1 MARPKTAQP
10 NHSLRKV
17 AAVVATAV
25 SGMSVYA
32 QAAEQPKQEETITVV
47 AAPAA
52 QESAWGPAPT
62 IAAKRSATATKTDTP
77 IEKTPQSVSVVTRQE
92 MEMRQ
97 PTTVKE
103 ALSYTPSVFSTR
115 GSSTTYDVVTIRGFT
130 TSTTVNTNQYLD
142 GMKLQGNN
150 YSEVSMDPYFLERVE
165 VMRGPTSVLYGNSN
179 PGGIVSMVSK
189 RPTTE
194 PLKEVQFKM
203 GTDNLWQTGFDFSD
217 AIDDAGV
224 WSYRLTGLGR
234 SQDAQQQMA
243 KSTRYAVAPSFSW
256 RPDDKTDFTFLSN
269 FQNDPDAG
277 YYGWLP
283 REGTV
288 VPYYDANGK
297 AHKLPTDF
305 NEGES
310 DNKISRRQKMVGYS
324 FSHQFDDTFTVRQ
337 NLRYADVHT
346 LYRSVYGN
354 GYVAPGYMNRAY
366 VRSDEHLNTFTV
378 DTQLQSD
385 FATGAVSH
393 TLLTGVDYSRM
404 RNDVDADYGT
414 ADPISMSNPQYGNPN
429 IQVTFPY
436 AVLNRMEQ
444 TGLYAQ
450 DQMEWDK
457 WVMTLGGRY
466 DYATTSTLTR
476 ATNSLAE
483 NHDQQFSW
491 RGGINYLFDNGIS
504 PYFSYSESFE
514 PVSGSNSRGQPFDP
528 SRGKQY
534 EAGVK
539 YVPKDMPVVV
549 TAAVY
554 QLTKDKNLT
563 ADPANQAFSIQT
575 GEIRSRGLELEAKAA
590 VNANINVTA
599 AYSYTDAEYTHDTV
613 FNGKRPAEVPRN
625 MASLWA
631 DYTFHETALSGLTIG
646 AGARYIGSTVS
657 YYKNDTSTGKKNDAF
672 SVAGYALMDATVK
685 YDLARFGLPG
695 SSVGVNVN
703 NLFDRE
709 YVSSCYSEYACYWGA
724 GRHRHLPFLTT
735 YGRGSPRP
743 LSGYRYA
750 GTDSARRN
758 HLRAGSRHFPCA
770 WPHIAPSAL
779 AHLPD
784 RKSHRPD
791 RP

>member
-1 MARPKTAQP
+1 MARLKTAQP
-10 NHSLRKV
+10 NLSLRKLAV
-17 AAVVATAV
+17 VVATAV

-32 QAAEQPKQEETITVV
+32 QAAEQPKEETITVT

-77 IEKTPQSVSVVTRQE
+77 IEKTPQSVSVITRQE
-92 MEMRQ
+92 LDMRQ
-97 PTTVKE
+97 PTTVKD
-103 ALSYTPSVFSTR
+103 AMAYTPSVFSTR
-115 GSSTTYDVVTIRGFT
+115 GSSSTYDVVSIRGFT
-130 TSTTVNTNQYLD
+130 APTTVNTNQYLD

-194 PLKEVQFKM
+194 PLREIQFKM

-234 SQDAQQQMA
+234 SQNTQQDMA
-243 KSTRYAVAPSFSW
+243 KSNRYAIAPSFSW

-269 FQNDPDAG
+269 FQSDPNAG

-288 VPYYDANGK
+288 VPYIDANGN

-305 NEGES
+305 NEGEKN
-310 DNKISRRQKMVGYS
+310 NKMQRRQQMVGYN
-324 FSHQFDDTFTVRQ
+324 FSHEFNDTFTVRQ
-337 NLRYADVHT
+337 NLRYDQVKT
-346 LYRSVYGN
+346 LYRSVYGY
-354 GYVAPGYMNRAY
+354 GYSAPGKINRQY
-366 VRSDEHLNTFTV
+366 VRSDEDMNAFTV
-378 DTQLQSD
+378 DTQLQSN
-385 FATGAVSH
+385 FATGEVDH
-393 TLLTGVDYSRM
+393 VLLTGVDYSRM
-404 RNDVDADYGT
+404 RNDVDAQYGS
-414 ADPISMSNPQYGNPN
+414 ASSLDMNNPQYGNAN
-429 IQVTFPY
+429 VAVNFPY

-457 WVMTLGGRY
+457 WVLTLGGRY

-476 ATNSLAE
+476 SSNSLAQ
-483 NHDQQFSW
+483 NHDQQFTW

-514 PVSGSNSRGQPFDP
+514 PTSGSTKEGKPFDP

-539 YVPKDMPVVV
+539 YVPKDMPVVLA
-549 TAAVY
+549 AAVY
-554 QLTKDKNLT
+554 QLTKNKNLT
-563 ADPANQAFSIQT
+563 SDPNDSTGLYSVQT
-575 GEIRSRGLELEAKAA
+575 GEIRSRGIELEAKAA
-590 VNANINVTA
+590 VNENINVTA
-599 AYSYTDAEYTHDTV
+599 AYSYNDAEYTEDTI
-613 FNGKRPAEVPRN
+613 FKGKRPAEVPRN
-625 MASLWA
+625 QASLWT
-631 DYTFHETALSGLTIG
+631 DYTFYDTALSGLTFG
-646 AGARYIGSTVS
+646 AGVRYTGSTVS
-657 YYKNDTSTGKKNDAF
+657 YYKNDAAKKNEAF
-672 SVAGYALMDATVK
+672 SVAGYAVADAMVK
-685 YDLARFGLPG
+685 YDLGRFGLPG
-695 SSVGVNVN
+695 SSVAVNVN
-703 NLFDRE
+703 NLFDRD

-724 GRHRHLPFLTT
+724 ERQVVATATFRF
-735 YGRGSPRP
+735 
-743 LSGYRYA
+743 
-750 GTDSARRN
+750 
-758 HLRAGSRHFPCA
+758 
-770 WPHIAPSAL
+770 
-779 AHLPD
+779 
-784 RKSHRPD
+784 
-791 RP
+791 

>member
-10 NHSLRKV
+10 GNIALRKIAV
-17 AAVVATAV
+17 VVATAV

-32 QAAEQPKQEETITVV
+32 QAADKPKEETITVT

-52 QESAWGPAPT
+52 QESAWGPSPT
-62 IAAKRSATATKTDTP
+62 IAAKRTATATKTDTP
-77 IEKTPQSVSVVTRQE
+77 IEKTPQSVSVVTREE
-92 MEMRQ
+92 MDMKQ

-103 ALSYTPSVFSTR
+103 AIAYTPGVFSTR

-130 TSTTVNTNQYLD
+130 TSSTVNTNQYLD

-165 VMRGPTSVLYGNSN
+165 VMRGPVSVLYGNSN

-203 GTDNLWQTGFDFSD
+203 GTNNLWQTGFDFSD

-224 WSYRLTGLGR
+224 WSYRLTGLGS

-243 KSTRYAVAPSFSW
+243 KSTRYAIAPSFSW

-269 FQNDPDAG
+269 FQSDPDAG

-288 VPYYDANGK
+288 VPYTDANGNQ
-297 AHKLPTDF
+297 HKLPTDF
-305 NEGES
+305 NEGDP
-310 DNKISRRQKMVGYS
+310 DNKMSRRQQMVGYS
-324 FSHQFDDTFTVRQ
+324 FAHQFDDTFTVRQ
-337 NLRYADVHT
+337 NLRYAQVHT
-346 LYRSVYGN
+346 LYRSVYGY
-354 GYVAPGYMNRAY
+354 GYQAPGMINRQY
-366 VRSDEHLNTFTV
+366 VRSDENLNTFTV
-378 DTQLQSD
+378 DTQLQSR
-385 FATGAVSH
+385 FATGPVDH

-404 RNDVDADYGT
+404 RNDINAEYGS
-414 ADPISMSNPQYGNPN
+414 ADPISMQNPQYNNPN
-429 IQVTFPY
+429 INVTFPY

-450 DQMEWDK
+450 DQAEWDK
-457 WVMTLGGRY
+457 LVLTLGGRY

-476 ATNSLAE
+476 SSNSMAE
-483 NHDQQFSW
+483 NHDQQFTW
-491 RGGINYLFDNGIS
+491 RGGLNYVFDNGVS
-504 PYFSYSESFE
+504 PYFSYSQSFE
-514 PVSGSNSRGQPFDP
+514 PVSGSSAGGKPFDP
-528 SRGKQY
+528 SHGEQY
-534 EAGVK
+534 ETGVK

-563 ADPANQAFSIQT
+563 ADPNNPGFSIQT
-575 GEIRSRGLELEAKAA
+575 GEIRSRGFELEAKAA
-590 VNANINVTA
+590 VNANINLTA
-599 AYSYTDAEYTHDTV
+599 AYTFTDAKYTNDTV
-613 FNGKRPAEVPRN
+613 FEGKRPAEVPRN

-631 DYTFHETALSGLTIG
+631 DYTFHETALSGLTLG

-657 YYKNDTSTGKKNDAF
+657 YYQNDPVKKNQSF
-672 SVAGYALMDATVK
+672 NVASYAVVDATVK

-703 NLFDRE
+703 NLFNRE

-724 GRHRHLPFLTT
+724 ERQVVATATFRF
-735 YGRGSPRP
+735 
-743 LSGYRYA
+743 
-750 GTDSARRN
+750 
-758 HLRAGSRHFPCA
+758 
-770 WPHIAPSAL
+770 
-779 AHLPD
+779 
-784 RKSHRPD
+784 
-791 RP
+791 

>member
-1 MARPKTAQP
+1 
-10 NHSLRKV
+10 
-17 AAVVATAV
+17 
-25 SGMSVYA
+25 MSVYA

-288 VPYYDANGK
+288 VPYYD
-297 AHKLPTDF
+297 
-305 NEGES
+305 
-310 DNKISRRQKMVGYS
+310 
-324 FSHQFDDTFTVRQ
+324 
-337 NLRYADVHT
+337 
-346 LYRSVYGN
+346 
-354 GYVAPGYMNRAY
+354 
-366 VRSDEHLNTFTV
+366 
-378 DTQLQSD
+378 
-385 FATGAVSH
+385 ATGAVSH

-724 GRHRHLPFLTT
+724 GRQVVATATFRF
-735 YGRGSPRP
+735 
-743 LSGYRYA
+743 
-750 GTDSARRN
+750 
-758 HLRAGSRHFPCA
+758 
-770 WPHIAPSAL
+770 
-779 AHLPD
+779 
-784 RKSHRPD
+784 
-791 RP
+791 

>member
-1 MARPKTAQP
+1 MARLKTAQP
-10 NHSLRKV
+10 NLSLRKLAV
-17 AAVVATAV
+17 VVATAV

-32 QAAEQPKQEETITVV
+32 QAAEQPKEETITVT

-77 IEKTPQSVSVVTRQE
+77 IEKTPQSVSVITRQE
-92 MEMRQ
+92 LDMRQ
-97 PTTVKE
+97 PTTVKD
-103 ALSYTPSVFSTR
+103 AMAYTPSVFSTR
-115 GSSTTYDVVTIRGFT
+115 GSSSTYDVVSIRGFT
-130 TSTTVNTNQYLD
+130 APTTVNTNQYLD

-194 PLKEVQFKM
+194 PLREIQFKM

-217 AIDDAGV
+217 AINDAGV

-234 SQDAQQQMA
+234 SQNTQQDMA
-243 KSTRYAVAPSFSW
+243 KSNRYAIAPSFSW

-269 FQNDPDAG
+269 FQSDPNAG

-288 VPYYDANGK
+288 VPYIDANGN

-305 NEGES
+305 NEGEKN
-310 DNKISRRQKMVGYS
+310 NKMQRRQQMVGYN
-324 FSHQFDDTFTVRQ
+324 FSHEFNDTFTVRQ
-337 NLRYADVHT
+337 NLRYDQVKT
-346 LYRSVYGN
+346 LYRSVYGY
-354 GYVAPGYMNRAY
+354 GYSAPGKINRQY
-366 VRSDEHLNTFTV
+366 VRSDEDMNAFTV
-378 DTQLQSD
+378 DTQLQSN
-385 FATGAVSH
+385 FATGEVDH
-393 TLLTGVDYSRM
+393 VLLTGVDYSRM
-404 RNDVDADYGT
+404 RNDVDAQYGS
-414 ADPISMSNPQYGNPN
+414 ASSLDMNNPQYGNAN
-429 IQVTFPY
+429 VAVNFPY

-457 WVMTLGGRY
+457 WVLTLGGRY

-476 ATNSLAE
+476 SSNSLAQ
-483 NHDQQFSW
+483 NHDQQFTW

-514 PVSGSNSRGQPFDP
+514 PTSGSTKEGKPFDP

-539 YVPKDMPVVV
+539 YVPKDMPVVL

-554 QLTKDKNLT
+554 QLTKNKNLT
-563 ADPANQAFSIQT
+563 SDPNDSTGLYSVQT
-575 GEIRSRGLELEAKAA
+575 GEIRSRGIELEAKAA
-590 VNANINVTA
+590 VNENINVTA
-599 AYSYTDAEYTHDTV
+599 AYSYNDAEYTEDTI
-613 FNGKRPAEVPRN
+613 FKGKRPAEVPRN
-625 MASLWA
+625 QASLWT
-631 DYTFHETALSGLTIG
+631 DYTFYDTALSGLTFG
-646 AGARYIGSTVS
+646 AGVRYTGSTVS
-657 YYKNDTSTGKKNDAF
+657 YYKNDAAKKNEAF
-672 SVAGYALMDATVK
+672 SVAGYAVADAMVK
-685 YDLARFGLPG
+685 YDLGRFGLPG
-695 SSVGVNVN
+695 SSVAVNVN
-703 NLFDRE
+703 NLFDRD

-724 GRHRHLPFLTT
+724 ERQVVATATFRF
-735 YGRGSPRP
+735 
-743 LSGYRYA
+743 
-750 GTDSARRN
+750 
-758 HLRAGSRHFPCA
+758 
-770 WPHIAPSAL
+770 
-779 AHLPD
+779 
-784 RKSHRPD
+784 
-791 RP
+791 